1 MDILKRFY
9 IDETTRE
16 AVLAY
21 MLDCVRQKAVEKTLA
36 REDTSGIADANDI
49 IKEAFIGLQEQF
61 GDNPKPKLTSSR

>member
-1 MDILKRFY
+1 
-9 IDETTRE
+9 
-16 AVLAY
+16 